1 MYKLKLLFSSFLCIV
16 FLYACN
22 PAKKIIASPP
32 TTDKNVEKKVTDDG
46 KIDFAVLQLND
57 VYEIAQLSDG
67 TGGLARAATVR
78 KQLLQKYPNRVLT
91 VLSGDFLNPS
101 LIGTVKVNGKGVKGQ
116 QMVEVMN
123 ATGVDYV
130 TFGNHEFDL
139 DMPDLQKRLDES
151 GFKWVSSNTQQR
163 DSAGNLS
170 LFKVRGTEIPKT
182 AIIHFTDEN
191 GTSANIGL
199 FGVVLPSNPKN
210 FVQYGDIVQSATDA
224 VQSLTNEKAD
234 VIFGITHVEIKD
246 DHRIAK
252 ANQTVTALF
261 GGHEHSNNREPEGNV
276 IITKADANART
287 VYVHYVSID
296 KNTHST
302 KIRSEL
308 IKLDSTVQPDTVVN
322 ALVIKWVGVANDN
335 FKKQGF
341 DLDNPVTTLTTPL
354 DGRETSIRIRQTNLG
369 TVVCKSF
376 IQVAKKKPDCAFFN
390 GGSIRFDDQLSGKVT
405 QLDVI
410 RMMPFGGKLWEA
422 DITGSELQRA
432 LKVALSDN
440 IGKGGFW
447 QTEGIQTVN
456 AVEGN
461 FKIAGKDLDS
471 AKQYHV
477 IFNDFLLSGKEGGL
491 GFLNPQNPNITHI
504 DEPIESNAADLRNDL
519 RRALIAYLKTM

>member
-1 MYKLKLLFSSFLCIV
+1 M

-101 LIGTVKVNGKGVKGQ
+101 LIGTVKVNGKSVKGQ

-123 ATGVDYV
+123 ATGIDYV

-151 GFKWVSSNTQQR
+151 VFKWVSSNTQQR

-170 LFKVRGTEIPKT
+170 SFKVRGTEIPKT
-182 AIIHFTDEN
+182 AIVHFTDEN

-261 GGHEHSNNREPEGNV
+261 GGHEHSNNREREGNV

-308 IKLDSTVQPDTVVN
+308 IKLDSTVQLDTIVN

-354 DGRETSIRIRQTNLG
+354 DGRETSIRVRQTNLG

-376 IQVAKKKPDCAFFN
+376 IQVAKKKPNCAFFN
-390 GGSIRFDDQLSGKVT
+390 GGSIRFDDQLSGKVA

-410 RMMPFGGKLWEA
+410 RMMPFGGKLWEV
-422 DITGSELQRA
+422 DIKGSELQHA

-447 QTEGIQTVN
+447 QTEGIETVN
-456 AVEGN
+456 AVEGK
-461 FKIAGKDLDS
+461 FKIAGADLDT

-491 GFLNPQNPNITHI
+491 GFLNAQNPNITHI
-504 DEPIESNAADLRNDL
+504 DKPIESDTADLRNDL
-519 RRALIAYLKTM
+519 RQAIIAYLKTM